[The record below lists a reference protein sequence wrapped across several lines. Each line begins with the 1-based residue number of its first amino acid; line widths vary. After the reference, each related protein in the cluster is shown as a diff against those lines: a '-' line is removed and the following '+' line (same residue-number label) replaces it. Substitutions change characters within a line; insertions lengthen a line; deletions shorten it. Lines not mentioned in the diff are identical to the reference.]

1 MNQQT
6 NEIVALVV
14 TQVTEAGNF
23 NRMEKLNFT
32 KALNEVKQKKICVNQ
47 LTTDRHT
54 EIRKYMREEESKITH
69 QFHVWHIVKT

>member
-14 TQVTEAGNF
+14 TQVTEAGNS

-32 KALNEVKQKKICVNQ
+32 KALNEVKQKKICINQ
-47 LTTDRHT
+47 LTTDRQVS
-54 EIRKYMREEESKITH
+54 I
-69 QFHVWHIVKT
+69 